1 MKPVSLPDHPASEE
15 EYLHLLET
23 CDAIDREIA
32 EVEAL
37 TGAKAGECMDV
48 RMEEDPD
55 EQVQVTMNRLR
66 YQLDRLRQLSMASG
80 QAYFTRLDFTPSGQ
94 KPETWYL
101 GRWGVLDPV
110 TLTPVVVDWRSPAA
124 NLYYSGQIGRMD
136 YEAPDGRVEGELTL
150 KRMLTVK
157 QRELISLFD
166 SGIVSQEA

>member
-1 MKPVSLPDHPASEE
+1 MKSVSLPDHPASEE
-15 EYLHLLET
+15 EHLHLRET

-80 QAYFTRLDFTPSGQ
+80 QAYFARLDFTPSGQ

-101 GRWGVLDPV
+101 GRWGVLDP
-110 TLTPVVVDWRSPAA
+110 R
-124 NLYYSGQIGRMD
+124 
-136 YEAPDGRVEGELTL
+136 PDGL
-150 KRMLTVK
+150 
-157 QRELISLFD
+157 
-166 SGIVSQEA
+166 